1 MKDEYFQSVQ
11 SLERLHRLFLDVV
24 KTELDNMEIFDINN
38 VQAII
43 IYNIGTSQLTVGE
56 LTNRGYYQGSNVS
69 YNLRK
74 MVKNEYIVQVQ
85 TPHDRRSSLV
95 KLSSK
100 GSDLYKKLDVI
111 FQKHSE
117 ILNSKSG
124 KETLHQLSSSL
135 QKLENFW
142 SDAIIGDNHH

>member
-1 MKDEYFQSVQ
+1 MKEEYFQSVQ

-24 KTELDNMEIFDINN
+24 KTELDNIKMFDINN

-43 IYNIGTSQLTVGE
+43 IYNIGTNQLTVGE
-56 LTNRGYYQGSNVS
+56 LTNRGYYLGSNVS

-74 MVKNEYIVQVQ
+74 MVKNEYIIQVQ

-95 KLSSK
+95 KLSPK
-100 GSDLYKKLDVI
+100 GLELYKKLDQV

-117 ILNSKSG
+117 ILNSKNG
-124 KETLHQLSSSL
+124 KETLTQLSSSL
-135 QKLENFW
+135 MKLENFW
-142 SDAIIGDNHH
+142 SDTVISDSR

>member
-1 MKDEYFQSVQ
+1 MKEEYFQSVQ

-24 KTELDNMEIFDINN
+24 KTELDNIKMFDINN

-43 IYNIGTSQLTVGE
+43 IYNIGTNQLTVGE
-56 LTNRGYYQGSNVS
+56 LTNRGYYLGSNVS

-74 MVKNEYIVQVQ
+74 MVKNEYIIQVQ

-95 KLSSK
+95 KLSPK
-100 GSDLYKKLDVI
+100 GLELYKKLDQV

-117 ILNSKSG
+117 ILNNKDG
-124 KETLHQLSSSL
+124 KETLTQLSSSL

-142 SDAIIGDNHH
+142 SDTVISDSR

>member
-1 MKDEYFQSVQ
+1 MKEEYFQSVQ

-24 KTELDNMEIFDINN
+24 KTELDHMGMFDINN

-74 MVKNEYIVQVQ
+74 MVKNEYIMQVQ

-95 KLSSK
+95 KLSPK
-100 GSDLYKKLDVI
+100 GLELYKKLDTV

-117 ILNSKSG
+117 ILNNKGG
-124 KETLHQLSSSL
+124 KETVHQLSSSL
-135 QKLENFW
+135 LKLENFW
-142 SDAIIGDNHH
+142 SDTVISDSH

>member
-1 MKDEYFQSVQ
+1 MKEEYFQSVQ

-24 KTELDNMEIFDINN
+24 KTELDNIKMFDINN

-43 IYNIGTSQLTVGE
+43 IYNIGTNQLTVGE
-56 LTNRGYYQGSNVS
+56 LTNRGYYLGSNVS

-74 MVKNEYIVQVQ
+74 MVKNEYIIQVQ

-95 KLSSK
+95 KLSPK
-100 GSDLYKKLDVI
+100 GLELYKKLDQV

-117 ILNSKSG
+117 ILNNKGG
-124 KETLHQLSSSL
+124 KETLTQLSSSL
-135 QKLENFW
+135 HKLENFW
-142 SDAIIGDNHH
+142 SDTVISDIR